1 MTAKYAANY
10 EREWE
15 VELNAGKTNT
25 DLIENGN
32 AFIPDEIEK
41 INSAE
46 GYNVMFSTRPDAQ
59 HLPGCNRLTMTR
71 VPATIPTKM
80 VLPSARS
87 VLCLYLIKSR

>member
-15 VELNAGKTNT
+15 VELNAGRTNT

-32 AFIPDEIEK
+32 AFTPDEIEK

-46 GYNVMFSTRPDAQ
+46 GYNV
-59 HLPGCNRLTMTR
+59 
-71 VPATIPTKM
+71 IPTPTPTW
-80 VLPSARS
+80 V
-87 VLCLYLIKSR
+87 

>member
-32 AFIPDEIEK
+32 AFTPDEI
-41 INSAE
+41 
-46 GYNVMFSTRPDAQ
+46 GRGLQRNVLDPSRRQ
-59 HLPGCNRLTMTR
+59 HLPGCNRLQ
-71 VPATIPTKM
+71 
-80 VLPSARS
+80 
-87 VLCLYLIKSR
+87 